1 MKSGLSN
8 LIFFCVFFSRYLNPA
23 DQPIRL
29 YVFLR
34 VVCVYACL
42 LQEMLA
48 FLRRQTSV
56 KPAKAPA
63 PPEAV
68 ATGQRVR
75 VEGLRKSPY
84 YNGLFARVGR
94 SLEGGRY
101 RVVLEEQD
109 AKVLSLKAHN
119 LIPVDKPVCSS

>member
-1 MKSGLSN
+1 
-8 LIFFCVFFSRYLNPA
+8 
-23 DQPIRL
+23 
-29 YVFLR
+29 
-34 VVCVYACL
+34 
-42 LQEMLA
+42 MLA

-63 PPEAV
+63 PPEA
-68 ATGQRVR
+68 GQRVR
-75 VEGLRKSPY
+75 VEGLSKSPY

-119 LIPVDKPVCSS
+119 LIPVDNLYAAAEARS